1 MPMKSYEILWNILY
15 IPIISSSKSYI
26 KNYQYLIVLL
36 NISQMPRM
44 FLASRCSW
52 WCLLPGL
59 RLGAV
64 KLVGETEVGEL
75 QLWQCISYNWLYM
88 ALVIFFFQYWFLTA
102 ISGHVFYFW
111 MLPTNWWPTL
121 DVPKPV
127 GDLRQNDPFVLLV
140 IFGRSKRRFSKFL
153 NGQLV
158 IMLLCIQFPMILLVI
173 NNPMICYILV
183 ICYVFTISLF
193 VNHWICQVYIYD
205 YGPIPIDI
213 F

>member
-1 MPMKSYEILWNILY
+1 MKSYEILWNILY

-88 ALVIFFFQYWFLTA
+88 ALVIFFFSTDFWLRFRAMFFTFGCCQPIDDPLWMSQNQLGICAKTIPLFCWWFL
-102 ISGHVFYFW
+102 G
-111 MLPTNWWPTL
+111 
-121 DVPKPV
+121 VPK
-127 GDLRQNDPFVLLV
+127 GDFP
-140 IFGRSKRRFSKFL
+140 SFSMD
-153 NGQLV
+153 N
-158 IMLLCIQFPMILLVI
+158 
-173 NNPMICYILV
+173 
-183 ICYVFTISLF
+183 
-193 VNHWICQVYIYD
+193 W
-205 YGPIPIDI
+205 
-213 F
+213 